1 MMSFRNNKI
10 ENISYN
16 LTIVN
21 LLQRINEYKGKQG
34 LFKIQSPEI
43 LDALLQVAKIQSAES
58 SNRIEGIFADD
69 KRIALLVKEKVEPRS
84 RDEAEI
90 AGYRD
95 CLDLI
100 HASAE
105 HMTLNP
111 KIILQ
116 VHRLLMAISTG
127 AGGHWKSAD
136 NFIRETLP
144 TGEQIVRFIP
154 VSAWKTPEA
163 MEELCQ
169 LYLEKRDKG
178 LVPSLV
184 LDALFVLDFL
194 SVHPFSDG
202 NGRMARLITLWALYQ
217 GGFEVGRYISL
228 EKLVEQSKEQY
239 YKTLQQSSQGWHE
252 GNHDITPWLEYFLTI
267 ILKAYQKFEE
277 NVGNISTK
285 SRGWKT
291 RKIETVVD
299 SFIADFT
306 ISDLLDKC
314 PGIARP
320 TITRTLN
327 ELSKQGVI
335 ECVERGRNARWR
347 KKKS

>member
-1 MMSFRNNKI
+1 MMSFRNGKI
-10 ENISYN
+10 EKITYN

-21 LLQRINEYKGKQG
+21 LLQRINEYKGKQE
-34 LFKIQSPEI
+34 LYKLQSPEI

-69 KRIALLVKEKVEPRS
+69 KRIALLVQEKVEPRN

-95 CLDLI
+95 CLELI

-105 HMTLNP
+105 HMPMNP
-111 KIILQ
+111 KVIQQ
-116 VHRLLMAISTG
+116 VHRILMAISTG
-127 AGGHWKSAD
+127 AGGNWKSVD
-136 NFIRETLP
+136 NYIRETLP
-144 TGEQIVRFIP
+144 SGEQVVRFVP
-154 VSAWKTPEA
+154 VPAWKTPDA

-169 LYLEKRDKG
+169 LYLEQKDKG
-178 LVPSLV
+178 LVPFLV
-184 LDALFVLDFL
+184 LDAMFVLDFL
-194 SVHPFSDG
+194 SIHPFSDG

-228 EKLVEQSKEQY
+228 EKLVEQTKDQY

-252 GNHDITPWLEYFLTI
+252 GNHDVIPWLEYYLTI
-267 ILKAYQKFEE
+267 ILRAYQKFEE

-285 SRGWKT
+285 SRGWKKK
-291 RKIETVVD
+291 KIESVIESFVV
-299 SFIADFT
+299 DFT
-306 ISDLLDKC
+306 ISDLLEKC

-327 ELSKQGVI
+327 ELSRQGII

-347 KKKS
+347 KLK